1 MKNTLKYLGTMFAMV
16 LLMTGCGSKSAE
28 DTFIE
33 AIDKTNDV
41 KNLKF
46 AMKVDASVS
55 AQGTTMGIGMN
66 IEGEGDEEAAHLTG
80 KVSVLGMEQEMEVY
94 TLEKDDVM
102 YTYKKDESGKWTY
115 SKEALNKEIKMN
127 TEEVLK
133 KLKEYK
139 SIKKVKSDKKGYT
152 KLEVV
157 YDGKKLNELTSNET
171 VKENLG
177 KDVKIEK
184 DLVINVYVKDGY
196 IAIVSVDLTDLAKDL
211 VKEQGYEVKATITME
226 MSKFNKVSKVT
237 VPEEVV
243 NNAKEE
249 VE

>member
-41 KNLKF
+41 KSLKF

-66 IEGEGDEEAAHLTG
+66 IEGEGAEEAAHLTG
-80 KVSVLGMEQEMEVY
+80 KVSVLGMGQEMEVY
-94 TLEKDDVM
+94 TLKKDDVM

-115 SKEALNKEIKMN
+115 SKEAFNKEKKN

-152 KLEVV
+152 KLE
-157 YDGKKLNELTSNET
+157 
-171 VKENLG
+171 
-177 KDVKIEK
+177 DVKIEK
-184 DLVINVYVKDGY
+184 NLVINVYIKDGY
-196 IAIVSVDLTDLAKDL
+196 ISIVSVDLTDLAKDL

-237 VPEEVV
+237 VPEEVI

>member
-28 DTFIE
+28 DTFSD
-33 AIDKTNDV
+33 AIDKTKDV
-41 KNLKF
+41 KNLHL

-66 IEGEGDEEAAHLTG
+66 IEGEGGEEAAHFTG
-80 KVSVLGMEQEMEVY
+80 KVSLLGMEQEMEVY
-94 TLEKDDVM
+94 TLEKDNMM
-102 YTYKKDESGKWTY
+102 YSYQKDDEGNWTY
-115 SKEALNKEIKMN
+115 TKEAINKEEMD

-157 YDGKKLNELTSNET
+157 YDGKKLNEATSDET
-171 VKENLG
+171 VKETLG
-177 KDVKIEK
+177 QDVKIEK
-184 DLVINVYVKDGY
+184 DLVVNVYVKDGY
-196 IAIVSVDLTDLAKDL
+196 ISIISVDLGDLAKDL
-211 VKEQGYEVKATITME
+211 VKEQGYEVKATITIE
-226 MSKFNKVSKVT
+226 MSKFNKVNKVT
-237 VPEEVV
+237 VPEEVL